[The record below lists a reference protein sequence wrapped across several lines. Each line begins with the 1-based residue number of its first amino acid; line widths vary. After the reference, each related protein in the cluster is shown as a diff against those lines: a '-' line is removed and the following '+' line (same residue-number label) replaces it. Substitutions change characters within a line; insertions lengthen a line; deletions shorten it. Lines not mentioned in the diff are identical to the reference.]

1 MLLADF
7 ANEIITRRIV
17 ARYRIPRITVFRLSL
32 STPSTPFVQVLH
44 ICLFDVIKFKICV
57 ISRLNEF
64 KVPYLPTLK
73 KMTVGFAFLQHSRKR
88 ISLKL

>member
-17 ARYRIPRITVFRLSL
+17 ARYRIPRNTVFRLSL
-32 STPSTPFVQVLH
+32 STPFVQVLH